1 MNPLIVDL
9 SKTPEIHPSVNLVA
23 DMDDSRYD
31 AWKFSLIGHLDFVHL
46 KFSDAATS
54 LRNQWKLKDK
64 YQLIPLGKGF
74 FTIRL
79 SNIEDKNY
87 ITTGTW
93 EVHDQILRVGNWS
106 PNFRPESQRTSKA
119 MVWVQFPGL
128 SLEYWDEA
136 TLFTISRAIGTPIKV
151 DDASLQYQSG
161 YYAKVLIEIDLSKTI
176 PNKLWI
182 ITKFGAFSQ
191 RVILIKLP
199 KFCTKCKIVGHLTS
213 ECRATQQQGSFV
225 PTEREILIE
234 QNHTSQKLQATQQ
247 ANQGTSTSN
256 SGKPPT
262 QNNVELDKP
271 FQDNNVEHITEV
283 NTISPVLE
291 SINQSPGIN
300 ITINPFEVLQENEN
314 DLSDSE
320 DGEIKEVS
328 ASNVLEFATIPQKIT
343 IIPKSAQSSD
353 EVSSSKNAKKKP
365 PLKPAVTT
373 RKSSKESLKHMIDK
387 GSISPPPPPFK

>member
-1 MNPLIVDL
+1 
-9 SKTPEIHPSVNLVA
+9 
-23 DMDDSRYD
+23 
-31 AWKFSLIGHLDFVHL
+31 
-46 KFSDAATS
+46 
-54 LRNQWKLKDK
+54 
-64 YQLIPLGKGF
+64 
-74 FTIRL
+74 
-79 SNIEDKNY
+79 
-87 ITTGTW
+87 
-93 EVHDQILRVGNWS
+93 
-106 PNFRPESQRTSKA
+106 

-136 TLFTISRAIGTPIKV
+136 TLFTISRAIRTPIKV
-151 DDASLQYQSG
+151 DDATLQYQSG
-161 YYAKVLIEIDLSKTI
+161 YYAKVLIEIDLTKTI

-191 RVILIKLP
+191 RVILTKLP

-213 ECRATQQQGSFV
+213 ERKETQQKGSSV
-225 PTEREILIE
+225 LMEREILIE
-234 QNHTSQKLQATQQ
+234 HNHTSQKLQAIQQ
-247 ANQGTSTSN
+247 TNQGTSPSN

-271 FQDNNVEHITEV
+271 FKDNNVEHITEV

-328 ASNVLEFATIPQKIT
+328 ASNVLEFGTIPQQIT

-353 EVSSSKNAKKKP
+353 EVSSSKTAKKKP

-373 RKSSKESLKHMIDK
+373 RKASKESLKHMIDK
-387 GSISPPPPPFK
+387 GNISPQPPPFK